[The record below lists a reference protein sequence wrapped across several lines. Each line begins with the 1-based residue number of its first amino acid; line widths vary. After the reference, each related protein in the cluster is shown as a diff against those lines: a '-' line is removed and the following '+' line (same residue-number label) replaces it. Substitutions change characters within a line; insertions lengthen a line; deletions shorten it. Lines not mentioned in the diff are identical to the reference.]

1 MSENPNATAGPSSGA
16 AASQSQNGS
25 DAGYDVVKALGNI
38 LKTQTG
44 EPISNERISQL
55 LLTNMATLVQQGKLT
70 QRQIIQVRIR
80 MHGL

>member
-16 AASQSQNGS
+16 AASQPQNGS

-80 MHGL
+80 MHG

>member
-1 MSENPNATAGPSSGA
+1 MSENTNAAAGPSSGA

-80 MHGL
+80 MHGQ